1 MKLKELLEVIFY
13 FQPIKILNQADR
25 EIIKYSIYKDDPDI
39 EQFLENEV
47 MNIYPSCEEEKICI
61 DDENSFKTYS
71 INISTVYDFF
81 MF

>member
-1 MKLKELLEVIFY
+1 MKLKELLGVIFY

-25 EIIKYSIYKDDPDI
+25 EITKHFVYKDDPDI

-47 MNIYPSCEEEKICI
+47 MNIYPSCKKEKICI

-71 INISTVYDFF
+71 INIQIYKDYD
-81 MF
+81 